1 MSLSRGT
8 NNEQINWGFGSN
20 SGHGEGLARKGWAA
34 KRSRTLTDT
43 LTLASYYTAG
53 WQTLEL
59 GRRGPLRQ
67 PLGSFMIANEFRSE
81 LRRRLEQ
88 NGARVLLRER
98 SQRLAQGTP
107 ST

>member
-1 MSLSRGT
+1 MSLSRAT

-59 GRRGPLRQ
+59 GRRG
-67 PLGSFMIANEFRSE
+67 
-81 LRRRLEQ
+81 
-88 NGARVLLRER
+88 ARAPAAGIVHDCE
-98 SQRLAQGTP
+98 
-107 ST
+107 